1 MAIRFLAIT
10 FFFALVVMWPVNR
23 ATGHES
29 LDFDDGNSTN
39 STSQPAFY
47 QIPIGAQ
54 GPSLMANEP
63 SYGFMPFST
72 DYLWM
77 YLVFVYFFTGV
88 GLYLIIKDTQKIIRI
103 RQDYLGSQSTVT
115 DRTIRL
121 SGIPAQ
127 LRSEE
132 MIKETIEN
140 LQIGKV
146 ESVTLCR
153 DWGDL
158 DKLVEQRMTV
168 LRKLEEAWTVHLGYR
183 RSNQPRP
190 SRRNADSNGEDEESR
205 LLNGDDHEQN
215 HVTSYAEDRP
225 MTRIWYGFLHLQSR
239 RIDAIDYHEERI
251 RKLDEQ
257 IKTARKKEYQPT
269 PLAFVTLD
277 STAAAVSLH
286 AIIYFD
292 RQIISSYSKWQCRQE
307 WTPSRWYFWLISHPH
322 RAMLSGRTRIYRDL
336 AG

>member
-1 MAIRFLAIT
+1 MAIKFLAIT

-29 LDFDDGNSTN
+29 LSFDDGNSTN
-39 STSQPAFY
+39 RTSQPAFY
-47 QIPIGAQ
+47 RIPIDAAT
-54 GPSLMANEP
+54 SRMADEP
-63 SYGFMPFST
+63 GYGFMTLST
-72 DYLWM
+72 GYLWM
-77 YLVFVYFFTGV
+77 YLVFVYFFTAV
-88 GLYLIIKDTQKIIRI
+88 GLYLIIKETQRIIRI

-121 SGIPAQ
+121 SGIPPQ

-132 MIKETIEN
+132 MLKEAVEN

-158 DKLVEQRMTV
+158 DNLVEQRMKV

-183 RSNQPRP
+183 SSRKSQSSRSNAP
-190 SRRNADSNGEDEESR
+190 SNGEDEESR
-205 LLNGDDHEQN
+205 LLDGDDHEQN
-215 HVTSYAEDRP
+215 HVTTYAEDRP

-239 RIDAIDYHEERI
+239 RVDAIDYFEERL

-257 IKTARKKEYQPT
+257 VKSARKKEYKPT

-277 STAAAVSLH
+277 STAAAVGLFSPVAVTIH
-286 AIIYFD
+286 
-292 RQIISSYSKWQCRQE
+292 
-307 WTPSRWYFWLISHPH
+307 
-322 RAMLSGRTRIYRDL
+322 
-336 AG
+336 

>member
-1 MAIRFLAIT
+1 MAIKFLAIT

-29 LDFDDGNSTN
+29 LSFDDGNTTN
-39 STSQPAFY
+39 RTSQAAFY
-47 QIPIGAQ
+47 HIPIDAQ
-54 GPSLMANEP
+54 TPSMMADEP
-63 SYGFMPFST
+63 GYGFMSIST

-77 YLVFVYFFTGV
+77 YLVFVYFFTAV
-88 GLYLIIKDTQKIIRI
+88 GLYLIIKETQKIIRI

-121 SGIPAQ
+121 SGIPPQ

-132 MIKETIEN
+132 MIKEAVEN

-146 ESVTLCR
+146 ESVTICR

-158 DKLVEQRMTV
+158 DNLVEQRMKV

-183 RSNQPRP
+183 SSRKPQSSRSNALR
-190 SRRNADSNGEDEESR
+190 NGEDEESR
-205 LLNGDDHEQN
+205 LLDGDDHEQN
-215 HVTSYAEDRP
+215 HVTAYAEDRP
-225 MTRIWYGFLHLQSR
+225 MARIWYGFLHLQSR
-239 RIDAIDYHEERI
+239 RVDAIDYYEERL

-257 IKTARKKEYQPT
+257 VKSARKKEYKPT

-277 STAAAVSLH
+277 STAAAVGLSVIRCFNDSLM
-286 AIIYFD
+286 Y
-292 RQIISSYSKWQCRQE
+292 
-307 WTPSRWYFWLISHPH
+307 
-322 RAMLSGRTRIYRDL
+322 DL
-336 AG
+336 

>member
-1 MAIRFLAIT
+1 MAIKFLAIT

-29 LDFDDGNSTN
+29 LSFDDGNSTN
-39 STSQPAFY
+39 RTSPSAFY
-47 QIPIGAQ
+47 QIPIAAQ
-54 GPSLMANEP
+54 TPSLMADDTG
-63 SYGFMPFST
+63 YGFMKIST

-77 YLVFVYFFTGV
+77 YLVFVYFFTAV
-88 GLYLIIKDTQKIIRI
+88 GFYLIIKETQKIIRI

-121 SGIPAQ
+121 SGIPPQ

-132 MIKETIEN
+132 MLKEAVEN

-158 DKLVEQRMTV
+158 DSLVEQRMRV
-168 LRKLEEAWTVHLGYR
+168 LRRLEEAWTMHLGHR
-183 RSNQPRP
+183 SSRKPQPSRSNAP
-190 SRRNADSNGEDEESR
+190 SNGEDEESR
-205 LLNGDDHEQN
+205 LLDGDDQEQN
-215 HVTSYAEDRP
+215 HVTADAEDRP

-239 RIDAIDYHEERI
+239 RVDAIDYYEERL

-257 IKTARKKEYQPT
+257 VKAARKKEYKPT

-277 STAAAVSLH
+277 STAAAVVLPTTKCCNDSLMY
-286 AIIYFD
+286 A
-292 RQIISSYSKWQCRQE
+292 
-307 WTPSRWYFWLISHPH
+307 L
-322 RAMLSGRTRIYRDL
+322 
-336 AG
+336 